1 MSEAP
6 AIRPASTVLAL
17 RRAGAGFE
25 VLMVRRAGASVFMG
39 GAHVFPGGAID
50 DVDRGEVTA
59 AAVAGDDAESH
70 PWWAAAL
77 RELAEE
83 AGVFVTVP
91 AAGPGLGSG
100 LRGADLYEAIS
111 ASGCRF
117 DGAGLVYVSNWVTPP
132 GPPRRFDTRFFLAEV
147 PAGTP
152 AFPDRHEVTEAVWI
166 APHAALARQDWT
178 IPLPTRW
185 HLEWLG
191 AHGTLAGALAAARD
205 GEVPRIAPQVVRREG
220 GHEILL
226 PGDPGFDEERRAG

>member
-50 DVDRGEVTA
+50 EVDRSEVAA
-59 AAVAGDDAESH
+59 AAVAGDDPEFH

-91 AAGPGLGSG
+91 AAEKEVGGG
-100 LRGADLYEAIS
+100 LRGAELYGAIV
-111 ASGCRF
+111 ASGRRF
-117 DGAGLVYVSNWVTPP
+117 DGDSLVYVSNWVTPP
-132 GPPRRFDTRFFLAEV
+132 GPPRRFDTRFFLVEV

-152 AFPDRHEVTEAVWI
+152 AVPDRHEVTEAAWI
-166 APHAALARQDWT
+166 APQAALAREDWT
-178 IPLPTRW
+178 VPLPTRW
-185 HLEWLG
+185 HLEMLA
-191 AHGTLAGALAAARD
+191 AHQTLAGALAAARD
-205 GEVPRIAPQVVRREG
+205 AEVPRIAPQVVRRQG
-220 GHEILL
+220 GHNVLL
-226 PGDPGFDEERRAG
+226 PGDPGFDETRQAG